1 MVVRTLGDHLSKTC
15 FHANQIANYNL
26 PSSQAPAD
34 FSAVSVLGPE
44 PQHGRPVQKCV
55 PAVFRFVITAR
66 TPDTALPVP
75 IRTSSPPQSPIRI
88 LHQCLNAINAGSALA
103 FREFAAIDRHAL
115 CRNTLWVVLDVSA
128 IHCIQCL
135 YSLFGEQFERLSALD
150 SVLSLSS
157 SKTMR
162 RTSFLNSSPL
172 SDSLSG
178 TAARNPRIQ
187 TAMSKSDYYAEEKS
201 FAAPG
206 AARKTPAGSRGAGVK
221 LYGRDL
227 RDYDDNDLE
236 NLLSK
241 LTPEEL
247 EDLNNDFD
255 PDNSLLPPSQRC
267 RNQTEKE
274 PTGPFQREKLLQF
287 LEESAKKEEDWEEAV
302 PYNPG
307 VKRGKVWQA
316 KDEEEKGGGD
326 DEVDSLGRKLKD
338 MEMPIEVDLDDDEDE
353 DDIDDEKFE
362 KALDRAPER
371 DLVDLAGILG
381 MHNILNQK
389 QYYNALKGKTQ
400 DEYTGT
406 SFTGIVKAFA
416 PHAIPDEPVN
426 QTNVD
431 DCIKRLEGDD
441 EDLTEVNIN
450 NMAVSRER
458 IRNLIKAA
466 AGSSHIE
473 KLSMAGVEMKDS
485 EARGLVELLESSPSL
500 KVLNV
505 ESNDISPEMLAKL
518 LRATLKTQ
526 VLTRFHADN
535 QRASVLGN
543 QIEMDMMLTIEENDS
558 LLRVGIAFQSME
570 ARHRV
575 SEALERNLERV
586 RLRRLETSSQ
596 A

>member
-1 MVVRTLGDHLSKTC
+1 MMLTMTRGAALCLLLSK
-15 FHANQIANYNL
+15 
-26 PSSQAPAD
+26 
-34 FSAVSVLGPE
+34 FSAAHL
-44 PQHGRPVQKCV
+44 
-55 PAVFRFVITAR
+55 
-66 TPDTALPVP
+66 D
-75 IRTSSPPQSPIRI
+75 I
-88 LHQCLNAINAGSALA
+88 LVDL
-103 FREFAAIDRHAL
+103 
-115 CRNTLWVVLDVSA
+115 
-128 IHCIQCL
+128 L
-135 YSLFGEQFERLSALD
+135 Y
-150 SVLSLSS
+150 
-157 SKTMR
+157 
-162 RTSFLNSSPL
+162 
-172 SDSLSG
+172 
-178 TAARNPRIQ
+178 
-187 TAMSKSDYYAEEKS
+187 YYAEEKS

>member
-1 MVVRTLGDHLSKTC
+1 MML
-15 FHANQIANYNL
+15 AIARG
-26 PSSQAPAD
+26 A
-34 FSAVSVLGPE
+34 
-44 PQHGRPVQKCV
+44 
-55 PAVFRFVITAR
+55 RFVCFSRNSPAHL
-66 TPDTALPVP
+66 DLLVDVLLQFAVALFSCQRYWEYRSLKYDP
-75 IRTSSPPQSPIRI
+75 IRPEAMPMIPIASS
-88 LHQCLNAINAGSALA
+88 
-103 FREFAAIDRHAL
+103 
-115 CRNTLWVVLDVSA
+115 
-128 IHCIQCL
+128 
-135 YSLFGEQFERLSALD
+135 YS
-150 SVLSLSS
+150 
-157 SKTMR
+157 
-162 RTSFLNSSPL
+162 
-172 SDSLSG
+172 
-178 TAARNPRIQ
+178 
-187 TAMSKSDYYAEEKS
+187 YYAEEKT

-206 AARKTPAGSRGAGVK
+206 AARKTPAGTRGAGVK

-241 LTPEEL
+241 LTVEEL

-267 RNQTEKE
+267 RNQTDKE
-274 PTGPFQREKLLQF
+274 PTGPFQREKLLKF
-287 LEESAKKEEDWEEAV
+287 LEETAKNEADWEEAV
-302 PYNPG
+302 PFSPG
-307 VKRGKVWQA
+307 QKRGKVYQN
-316 KDEEEKGGGD
+316 KEDEEQGAGD
-326 DEVDSLGRKLKD
+326 DEPVDSLGRKLKD

-353 DDIDDEKFE
+353 EDIDDEKFE
-362 KALDRAPER
+362 KALDHAPER

-400 DEYTGT
+400 DDSTGT
-406 SFTGIVKAFA
+406 SFSGIVKAFE
-416 PHAIPDEPVN
+416 PNVIPDEPIN

-431 DCIKRLEGDD
+431 ECIKRLEEDD
-441 EDLTEVNIN
+441 EELTEVNIN

-466 AGSSHIE
+466 TSSAHLE
-473 KLSMAGVEMKDS
+473 KLCMAGVEMKDS
-485 EARGLVELLESSPSL
+485 EARGLVELLETSPSL
-500 KVLNV
+500 KTLNV

-518 LRATLKTQ
+518 LRATLTTQ

-543 QIEMDMMLTIEENDS
+543 QIEMDMMLSIEENDS

-586 RLRRLETSSQ
+586 RLRRLENTSQ